1 MAGSEVSQKVD
12 ADAQANTSEFMERL
26 VNSPG

>member
-12 ADAQANTSEFMERL
+12 ADAQDNTHEFMARL
-26 VNSPG
+26 VNSQG